1 MSDCTRC
8 TAPAPNAY
16 LCTTCT
22 IALRIDLG
30 DVPALLGE
38 LDVTACRLDHITT
51 SGAHR
56 GGGETPLPYKPQ
68 ATEAIWVLR
77 TTLAT
82 WVAELSAVAAA
93 RQRPTADLARW
104 LYQHL
109 DLIRLRQ
116 DADTIHD
123 ELTYAVREAR
133 RVIDRPTDR
142 RMFLGRCGAPTRSPC
157 AEELHGLPWQDTV
170 TCPACGTEWGIRDR
184 RAWML
189 RVVEDEVRTAP
200 TLAALLTQLGAA
212 VAVEDIQRW
221 AKQGRL
227 HWISMD
233 SNKRRRYRAGDVLD
247 LALLRP
253 HNGAA

>member
-1 MSDCTRC
+1 MSECTRC

-16 LCTTCT
+16 LCPTCL

-51 SGAHR
+51 AAAHR
-56 GGGETPLPYKPQ
+56 GGDQPLPFKPQ
-68 ATEAIWVLR
+68 ATEAIWVLA
-77 TTLAT
+77 TTLTAWT
-82 WVAELSAVAAA
+82 VELGGTRASA
-93 RQRPTADLARW
+93 ADMARW
-104 LYQHL
+104 LYSRL
-109 DLIRLRQ
+109 DVIRLRP

-123 ELTYAVREAR
+123 ELTYAIREAR

-142 RMFLGRCGAPTRSPC
+142 RMFLGRCGAPIRSSC

-170 TCPACGTEWGIRDR
+170 TCPACDTEWGIRDR
-184 RAWML
+184 RSWML
-189 RVVEDEVRTAP
+189 RVVEDEVRTAS

-212 VAVEDIQRW
+212 VSVEDIQRW
-221 AKQGRL
+221 ARQGRL

-233 SNKRRRYRAGDVLD
+233 SSKRRRYRAGDVLD
-247 LALLRP
+247 LALSRP

>member
-1 MSDCTRC
+1 MSECTRC
-8 TAPAPNAY
+8 TAPADDTF
-16 LCTTCT
+16 LCKTCL

-38 LDVTACRLDHITT
+38 LDVTACRLDHITS

-56 GGGETPLPYKPQ
+56 GGGEQPLPYKPQ
-68 ATEAIWVLR
+68 ATEAIWVLH
-77 TTLAT
+77 TTLTAWT
-82 WVAELSAVAAA
+82 VDLGGSRDTSA
-93 RQRPTADLARW
+93 DMARW
-104 LYQHL
+104 LYSRL
-109 DLIRLRQ
+109 DVIRLRP
-116 DADTIHD
+116 DADQIHD
-123 ELTYAVREAR
+123 ELTYAIREAR

-142 RMFLGRCGAPTRSPC
+142 RMFLGRCGAPTRSAC
-157 AEELHGLPWQDTV
+157 AEELHGLPWQDSV
-170 TCPACGTEWGIRDR
+170 SCPACGREWGIRER

-212 VAVEDIQRW
+212 VSVEDIQRW
-221 AKQGRL
+221 ARQGRL

-233 SNKRRRYRAGDVLD
+233 SNRRRRYRAGDVLD
-247 LALLRP
+247 LALSRP

>member
-1 MSDCTRC
+1 MAPLSECLRC
-8 TAPAPNAY
+8 TAPAPNAH
-16 LCTTCT
+16 LCATCL

-38 LDVTACRLDHITT
+38 LDITAARLDHITT
-51 SGAHR
+51 SGTNR
-56 GGGETPLPYKPQ
+56 GGGESPLPFKPQ
-68 ATEAIWVLR
+68 ATEAIWVLH
-77 TTLAT
+77 TTLTAWT
-82 WVAELSAVAAA
+82 VELAGERSTSAEM
-93 RQRPTADLARW
+93 ARW
-104 LYQHL
+104 LYARL
-109 DLIRLRQ
+109 DLIRLRP

-123 ELTYAVREAR
+123 ELTYAIREAR

-142 RMFLGRCGAPTRSPC
+142 RMFLGRCGAPIRSSC

-170 TCPACGTEWGIRDR
+170 TCPVCGTEWGIRER

-212 VAVEDIQRW
+212 VSVEDIQRW

-247 LALLRP
+247 LALSRP

>member
-1 MSDCTRC
+1 MSECTRC
-8 TAPAPNAY
+8 TAPSDGTF
-16 LCTTCT
+16 LCKTCL

-38 LDVTACRLDHITT
+38 LDITAARLDHIAT

-68 ATEAIWVLR
+68 ATEAIWVLH
-77 TTLAT
+77 TTLTAWT
-82 WVAELSAVAAA
+82 VDLGGSRDTSA
-93 RQRPTADLARW
+93 DMARW
-104 LYQHL
+104 LYSRL
-109 DLIRLRQ
+109 DVIRLRP
-116 DADTIHD
+116 DADQIHD
-123 ELTYAVREAR
+123 ELTYAIREAR

-142 RMFLGRCGAPTRSPC
+142 RMFLGRCGAPTRSAC

-170 TCPACGTEWGIRDR
+170 TCPSCDTEWGIRER

-200 TLAALLTQLGAA
+200 TLAALLTQLGAT